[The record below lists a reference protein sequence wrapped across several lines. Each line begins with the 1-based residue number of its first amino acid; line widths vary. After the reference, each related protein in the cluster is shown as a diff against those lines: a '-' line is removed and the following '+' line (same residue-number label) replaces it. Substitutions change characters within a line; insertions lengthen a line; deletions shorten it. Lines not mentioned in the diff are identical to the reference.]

1 MQAAP
6 NKADMLTS
14 GGEAGR
20 AEMQVRVVHELTSL
34 VHDAV

>member
-20 AEMQVRVVHELTSL
+20 AEMLKCTTLSVSGSRQVE
-34 VHDAV
+34 